1 MTQRYTRTGTG
12 VHWQQPCTSA
22 HRQEEEVVVEEESL
36 FKADT
41 VNEEDQVL
49 RLRVFLCFM

>member
-22 HRQEEEVVVEEESL
+22 HRQEEVVVVEEESL

-41 VNEEDQVL
+41 VNEEDPE
-49 RLRVFLCFM
+49 RDGAGG